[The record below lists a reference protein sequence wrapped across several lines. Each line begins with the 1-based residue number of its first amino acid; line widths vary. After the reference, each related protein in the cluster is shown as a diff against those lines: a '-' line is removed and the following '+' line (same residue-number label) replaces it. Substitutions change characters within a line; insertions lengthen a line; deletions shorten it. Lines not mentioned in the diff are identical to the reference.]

1 MWLLP
6 TAPFRNPQVLRQAF
20 ETLNQPNVDSVIGIK
35 VIYRTLKTL
44 FYGDENMELS
54 PIDINDIV
62 AHHRQQVKPI
72 YTPNGT
78 VYVTKL
84 ETLCK
89 TKSRFTSRMRGIITD
104 QTSGLDLDD
113 KLDLSIA
120 EAVCRANLTWREIS

>member
-35 VIYRTLKTL
+35 VIHRTLKTL
-44 FYGDENMELS
+44 FYGDENMELL
-54 PIDINDIV
+54 PIDENDVV
-62 AHHRQQVKPI
+62 AHHRQQAKPI

-78 VYVTKL
+78 VYISKL
-84 ETLCK
+84 ETLRK

-104 QTSGLDLDD
+104 QVSGLDVDD

-120 EAVCRANLTWREIS
+120 EAVCRANLTWREIT